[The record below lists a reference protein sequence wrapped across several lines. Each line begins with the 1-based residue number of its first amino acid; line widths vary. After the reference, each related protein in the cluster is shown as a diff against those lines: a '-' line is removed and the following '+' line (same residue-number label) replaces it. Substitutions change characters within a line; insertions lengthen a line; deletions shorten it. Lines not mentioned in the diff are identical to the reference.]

1 MFRRVN
7 EAAIPYADSD
17 AQQLKNTSLHQIVGI
32 FCIAILV
39 KGELFSDDYFLSIAS
54 VVLLTWNIAAYICVA
69 ALTYFSSKW
78 FQSYQT
84 SNAPSGEVALTDKP
98 VSQSADIEKAVT
110 DTGREVDVVHTSTRN
125 PLSEDRRVVEM
136 PK

>member
-1 MFRRVN
+1 M
-7 EAAIPYADSD
+7 
-17 AQQLKNTSLHQIVGI
+17 HQIVGI

-69 ALTYFSSKW
+69 ALTYISSKW
-78 FQSYQT
+78 FQYFQT
-84 SNAPSGEVALTDKP
+84 SNAPSGEVEFTDKP

-125 PLSEDRRVVEM
+125 PLSEDRCVIEK